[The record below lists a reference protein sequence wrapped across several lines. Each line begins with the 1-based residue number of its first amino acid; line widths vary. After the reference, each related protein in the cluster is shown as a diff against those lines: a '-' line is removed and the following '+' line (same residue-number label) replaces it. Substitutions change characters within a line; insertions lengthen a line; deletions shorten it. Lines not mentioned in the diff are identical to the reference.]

1 MFKKTKMNNI
11 NYKDIYGIVLKLG
24 LVFGFSFLIYSMK
37 AHAACSDLVGEM
49 KAMKQ
54 AQSQIQNSLISNHET
69 YAQTLES
76 YGDALNE
83 SAGRAYKSIS
93 GNIKNSAE
101 TIRVRGSKAQ
111 KLADKLDSSTEQLV
125 QKIARC
131 LK

>member
-1 MFKKTKMNNI
+1 MFKKTKLNNDRC
-11 NYKDIYGIVLKLG
+11 KDIYSLVLKLG
-24 LVFGFSFLIYSMK
+24 LVFGFSFLIYSIR

-54 AQSQIQNSLISNHET
+54 AQVKIQNSLISNHET

-101 TIRVRGSKAQ
+101 SIRIRGSKAQ
-111 KLADKLDSSTEQLV
+111 KLADKLESSTEQLV
-125 QKIARC
+125 QRIARC